1 MLDDLRNSAASSY
14 LDEEEGLAQE
24 ELHLAQES
32 SEEKLFLGM
41 TASQRFVIVLM
52 MLMMTCVLGTFFLV
66 ATEKI
71 VLPFL

>member
-14 LDEEEGLAQE
+14 LDEEEAIQE
-24 ELHLAQES
+24 DLRSGQDS

-41 TASQRFVIVLM
+41 TAPQRFVIVLM

>member
-14 LDEEEGLAQE
+14 LDEEEAIQE
-24 ELHLAQES
+24 DLRLGQDS

-41 TASQRFVIVLM
+41 TAPQRFVIVLM

>member
-1 MLDDLRNSAASSY
+1 MLDDLRNSATSSY
-14 LDEEEGLAQE
+14 LDEEESMQE
-24 ELHLAQES
+24 DLRLEQDSQKEN
-32 SEEKLFLGM
+32 LFLGM
-41 TASQRFVIVLM
+41 TAPQRFVIVLM

>member
-14 LDEEEGLAQE
+14 LDEEEAMQE
-24 ELHLAQES
+24 DLRLGQDS

-41 TASQRFVIVLM
+41 TAPQRFVIVLM